1 MGKGIC
7 FLAVICLKYLLDEN
21 NFMDFYNELCHLIQT
36 LSNSLKTIGI
46 NDNLVNMGFP
56 IYSNNIDYDFKDIIN
71 I

>member
-1 MGKGIC
+1 M
-7 FLAVICLKYLLDEN
+7 ICLKYLLDEN

-71 I
+71 V

>member
-1 MGKGIC
+1 
-7 FLAVICLKYLLDEN
+7 
-21 NFMDFYNELCHLIQT
+21 MDFYNELCHLIQT

-71 I
+71 V